1 MSCNSFSDGGL
12 YDSANSAAHR
22 ALEMVRQGA
31 TVVDIGG
38 ESTRPGAEVVDV
50 QIEIDRV
57 VSVIRFVPEKLALV

>member
-1 MSCNSFSDGGL
+1 
-12 YDSANSAAHR
+12 
-22 ALEMVRQGA
+22 MVRQGA